1 MFVDQVR
8 SRTSACDSITIRF
21 KVLEYYITHET
32 HCQHFSQLFFA
43 NYTFVI
49 SDVNK
54 VSHACSLPLLA
65 LYLIQPYNT
74 CMLSVAPLFVVL
86 RKESVE
92 RNRVPRQQ
100 VDREQN
106 QI

>member
-8 SRTSACDSITIRF
+8 SRTSACDSIAIRF
-21 KVLEYYITHET
+21 KALEYYITHQA
-32 HCQHFSQLFFA
+32 HCQHSSQLFFRELYICYIRCRQSIA
-43 NYTFVI
+43 
-49 SDVNK
+49 S
-54 VSHACSLPLLA
+54 CSLPLLA
-65 LYLIQPYNT
+65 LHLIQPYNT

-92 RNRVPRQQ
+92 RNWVPRQQ

>member
-8 SRTSACDSITIRF
+8 SRTSACDSIAIRF
-21 KVLEYYITHET
+21 KALKYYIIHKTY
-32 HCQHFSQLFFA
+32 CQHLHNFFFV

-49 SDVNK
+49 SDVDK
-54 VSHACSLPLLA
+54 VSYACSLPLFA
-65 LYLIQPYNT
+65 LHLIQPYNT